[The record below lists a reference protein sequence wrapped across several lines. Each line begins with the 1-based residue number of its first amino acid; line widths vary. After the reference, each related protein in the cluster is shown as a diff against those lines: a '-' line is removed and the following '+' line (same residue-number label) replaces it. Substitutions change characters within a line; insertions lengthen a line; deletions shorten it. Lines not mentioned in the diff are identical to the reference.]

1 MNSLF
6 RPEAIR
12 HASRRLTGEV
22 VLATPVQSRVLGYG
36 LIGIVLGMG
45 LFAATASYARKE
57 TVAGWLTPQSGL
69 IRLTARQGGVV
80 TAIHVKEGQAVQ
92 AGQGLITLGLSPALA
107 SGDSYVALERS
118 LEAQGQAAQAQGQA
132 RLAALD
138 AEYRQLQERRTALV
152 RELAQVN
159 HRLELQNARIKLA
172 KTEVGRAQ
180 TLADKGF
187 LSRQQLDTQQ
197 SAQLALEQDAA
208 NLAIQVMSYERQIS
222 DVNARLV
229 AIPLDRTTAR
239 ANTQSAR
246 ASLDQ
251 QATQTQSQSRYIVA
265 ATQTGRIAALPLSP
279 GQTAAPGAV
288 VAVLTPDNSPL
299 EAELYVPS
307 RAAGFVRQGQAVQL
321 MYQAYPHQKFG
332 TGQGIVTSVSRTV
345 LAPAE
350 VTIPGLQVQEP
361 VFRVRVRL
369 AKDTIMAYGQ
379 DLPLQPGL
387 LLSADVIIDRRSL
400 IEWLL
405 DPLYAVGRRS

>member
-1 MNSLF
+1 
-6 RPEAIR
+6 
-12 HASRRLTGEV
+12 
-22 VLATPVQSRVLGYG
+22 
-36 LIGIVLGMG
+36 
-45 LFAATASYARKE
+45 
-57 TVAGWLTPQSGL
+57 
-69 IRLTARQGGVV
+69 VV